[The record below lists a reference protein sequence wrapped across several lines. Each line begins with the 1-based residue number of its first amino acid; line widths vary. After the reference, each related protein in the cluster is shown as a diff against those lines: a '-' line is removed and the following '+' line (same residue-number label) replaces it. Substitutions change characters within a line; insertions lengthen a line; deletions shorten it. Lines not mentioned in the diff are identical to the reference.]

1 MNGEC
6 HRVPRLFVDGPL
18 RPGALVEL
26 PERAA
31 HHALRVLRLREGDP
45 VTLFD
50 GRGGEWEA
58 NLAHGGAAAVGAWRD
73 VEREARLQVT
83 LVQGVSAGERMD
95 LTVQKATEL
104 GVAAIQPVLA
114 RKSVVRIAG
123 ARASARFEH
132 WRRVATAACE
142 QCGRNRVPELLPL
155 LPLAEYCR
163 APSGALRLLLA
174 PDAQTA
180 LSAAA
185 GHGTGPVTLAVG
197 PESGFD
203 AGEEALLARAG
214 FVAVRLGARV
224 LRTETAAPAAL
235 AALAALAGEF

>member
-1 MNGEC
+1 MNAGS
-6 HRVPRLFVDGPL
+6 HRRPRLFVDGPL
-18 RPGALVEL
+18 RAGALIAL

-31 HHALRVLRLREGDP
+31 HHVLRVLRLREGDP

-58 NLAHGGAAAVGAWRD
+58 TLARDAAAAVGEWRD
-73 VEREARLQVT
+73 VEREARFQVT
-83 LVQGVSAGERMD
+83 LVQGVSASERMD
-95 LTVQKATEL
+95 LTVQKTTEL

-123 ARASARFEH
+123 PRADARVEH
-132 WRRVATAACE
+132 WRRVAIAACE
-142 QCGRNRVPELLPL
+142 QCGRNRVPEVLAPV
-155 LPLAEYCR
+155 PLAEYCR
-163 APSGALRLLLA
+163 SPSGALRLLLA
-174 PDAQTA
+174 PDGQTT

-185 GHGTGPVTLAVG
+185 ARGPGPITLAVG

-203 AGEEALLARAG
+203 SAEETSLAHAG
-214 FVAVRLGARV
+214 FLPVRLGARV

>member
-1 MNGEC
+1 MNGESS
-6 HRVPRLFVDGPL
+6 HAARLFVDGPL
-18 RPGALVEL
+18 RPGTMLEL

-31 HHALRVLRLREGDP
+31 HHALRVLRLREGDL

-50 GRGGEWEA
+50 GRGGEWDA
-58 NLAHGGAAAVGAWRD
+58 TLARGGAAAVGAWRD
-73 VEREARLQVT
+73 IEREARLQVT

-123 ARASARFEH
+123 ARADARVEH
-132 WRRVATAACE
+132 WRRVAIAACE
-142 QCGRNRVPELLPL
+142 QCGRNRIPEVLAPV
-155 LPLAEYCR
+155 PLAQYCR

-174 PDAQTA
+174 PDARTN
-180 LSAAA
+180 LSAATA
-185 GHGTGPVTLAVG
+185 RGAGPVTLAVG

-203 AGEEALLARAG
+203 AAEEALLARAG

>member
-1 MNGEC
+1 MNEEFP
-6 HRVPRLFVDGPL
+6 RAPRLFVDGPL
-18 RPGALVEL
+18 RAGALIEL

-31 HHALRVLRLREGDP
+31 HHARRVLRLREGDP

-50 GRGGEWEA
+50 GRGGEWQA
-58 NLAHGGAAAVGAWRD
+58 TLARGAAAAVGAWHD

-95 LTVQKATEL
+95 LTVQKTTEL

-123 ARASARFEH
+123 ARADARVEH
-132 WRRVATAACE
+132 WRRVAIAACE
-142 QCGRNRVPELLPL
+142 QCGRNRVPAVLAPV
-155 LPLAEYCR
+155 PLAEYCR
-163 APSGALRLLLA
+163 NPSGALRLLLA
-174 PDAQTA
+174 PDAQTS

-185 GHGTGPVTLAVG
+185 GHGSVPITLAIG

-203 AGEEALLARAG
+203 AAEEASLARAG
-214 FVAVRLGARV
+214 FLAVRLGARV

>member
-1 MNGEC
+1 MNAGFN
-6 HRVPRLFVDGPL
+6 RAPRLFVDGPL
-18 RPGALVEL
+18 RAGTLIEL

-31 HHALRVLRLREGDP
+31 HHALRVLRLRESDP

-58 NLAHGGAAAVGAWRD
+58 TLTGGATAAVGEWRD
-73 VEREARLQVT
+73 VEREARLRVT

-95 LTVQKATEL
+95 LTVQKTTEL

-123 ARASARFEH
+123 ARADARAEH
-132 WRRVATAACE
+132 WRRVAIAACE
-142 QCGRNRVPELLPL
+142 QCGRNRVPEVLAPV
-155 LPLAEYCR
+155 PLAEYCR
-163 APSGALRLLLA
+163 SPSGALRLLLA
-174 PDAQTA
+174 PDGQTT

-185 GHGTGPVTLAVG
+185 ARGSGPITLAVG

-203 AGEEALLARAG
+203 PAEEASLAHAG
-214 FVAVRLGARV
+214 FLLVRLGARV

>member
-1 MNGEC
+1 MNGESD
-6 HRVPRLFVDGPL
+6 RAARLFVDGPL
-18 RPGALVEL
+18 RAGALLEL

-31 HHALRVLRLREGDP
+31 HHAQRVLRLRAGDP

-58 NLAHGGAAAVGAWRD
+58 TLARGATAAVGAWRD
-73 VEREARLQVT
+73 IEREARLQVT
-83 LVQGVSAGERMD
+83 LVQGASAGERMD

-104 GVAAIQPVLA
+104 GVAVIQPVLA

-123 ARASARFEH
+123 ARADARVEH
-132 WRRVATAACE
+132 WRRVAIAACE
-142 QCGRNRVPELLPL
+142 QCGRNRIPEVLGVVS
-155 LPLAEYCR
+155 LAEYCR
-163 APSGALRLLLA
+163 SPSGTLRLLLA
-174 PDAQTA
+174 PDAHTP

-185 GHGTGPVTLAVG
+185 GRGSGPITLAVG